1 MWVTAL
7 TLTKL
12 TAALGNTNG
21 LVTCCMHNTAH
32 IVAPN
37 LLHSLNSCWE
47 RPTCHPLVNT
57 EIWEFL
63 SPHLCGPSVRQ
74 AVTYVCSS
82 GWRTWKLLYTT
93 HVCSWAPAYGWIWM
107 CTTSHPH
114 SDERQSC
121 KTKYGLI
128 SLAHKVN
135 LLYKSTYLLSPHQL
149 SSGFLTPP
157 LFHSLCIQSFFS
169 SVPLI
174 SLKGEPLR
182 GFKAAYTN
190 SVELW
195 HTHSKDVTLSWRF

>member
-1 MWVTAL
+1 MSSAC
-7 TLTKL
+7 KHRS
-12 TAALGNTNG
+12 GNSS
-21 LVTCCMHNTAH
+21 AH
-32 IVAPN
+32 ISVVLLSDRLSLMCVAAAGVRGSYCIRHMFAVEHRHMDGFECA
-37 LLHSLNSCWE
+37 LHPIHTVM
-47 RPTCHPLVNT
+47 RDK
-57 EIWEFL
+57 
-63 SPHLCGPSVRQ
+63 
-74 AVTYVCSS
+74 AV
-82 GWRTWKLLYTT
+82 K
-93 HVCSWAPAYGWIWM
+93 P
-107 CTTSHPH
+107 
-114 SDERQSC
+114 
-121 KTKYGLI
+121 KYGLI

-195 HTHSKDVTLSWRF
+195 HTHSKDVTLS